1 MAEEREE
8 SPQETPHFTTD
19 DASDAGP
26 DTPSVAPDD
35 VKAHSEESSDP
46 EERPQDGDF
55 GSDDAI
61 TKTAIDDAKNA

>member
-8 SPQETPHFTTD
+8 SPQQTPHFTTD

-35 VKAHSEESSDP
+35 IEGSSEPDR
-46 EERPQDGDF
+46 RPQAGDF
-55 GSDDAI
+55 GSDDEI
-61 TKTAIDDAKNA
+61 NKTATEDAKSG